1 MKKTL
6 IAILLIMTL
15 ILGITSCG
23 TKTVESSKP
32 VVYASFY
39 PIYDLT
45 SKIGGD
51 KITVRT
57 IIPPGV
63 EPHDWEP
70 TTKDV
75 AEMTKAKTILYLGLG
90 MDSWIDKI
98 KTNAPNV
105 TFYEVSKGIT
115 PIVEGNRTNPH
126 IWLSP
131 KEALTM
137 AKNINEALQKSFP
150 NDKDYFEKNYQ
161 NLKTTLET
169 LDKEYTET
177 LSQTKHKTFIV
188 YHRAFDY
195 LARDYGLKQEAL
207 VGSDEEAEVSPA
219 RMTEIINLIKS
230 ENIKYIFTEP
240 LTSPKPIQT
249 IAKET
254 GIQILHLNTIEG
266 LTKEDVKKKE
276 DYISLMKQNLENL
289 KRALNE

>member
-6 IAILLIMTL
+6 IAILLIMAL

-39 PIYDLT
+39 PIYDLA

-51 KITVRT
+51 KVTVRT

-105 TFYEVSKGIT
+105 TFYEVSKGVT
-115 PIVEGNRTNPH
+115 PIVEGNQTNPH

-161 NLKTTLET
+161 TLKTTLET

-188 YHRAFDY
+188 YHSAFDY

-254 GIQILHLNTIEG
+254 GVQVLPLSTIEG
-266 LTKEDVKKKE
+266 LTKEDIKKKG

-289 KRALNE
+289 KKGLE

>member
-6 IAILLIMTL
+6 IAILLIMAL

-39 PIYDLT
+39 PIYDLA

-105 TFYEVSKGIT
+105 TFYEVSKGVT
-115 PIVEGNRTNPH
+115 PIVEGNQTNPH

-137 AKNINEALQKSFP
+137 AKNINEALQKTFP

-188 YHRAFDY
+188 YHSAFDY

-254 GIQILHLNTIEG
+254 GVQVLPLSTIEG
-266 LTKEDVKKKE
+266 LTKEDIKKKG

-289 KRALNE
+289 KKGLE

>member
-1 MKKTL
+1 MKKAL
-6 IAILLIMTL
+6 ISMILIMAL
-15 ILGITSCG
+15 VLGLTSCG
-23 TKTVESSKP
+23 TKTAEPSKP

-39 PIYDLT
+39 PIYDLS
-45 SKIGGD
+45 SKIGGN
-51 KITVRT
+51 KIVVKT
-57 IIPPGV
+57 IIPSGV

-75 AEMTKAKTILYLGLG
+75 AEMTKANTILYLGLG

-98 KTNAPNV
+98 KSNAPNV
-105 TFYEVSKGIT
+105 AFYEVSKGVN
-115 PIVEGNRTNPH
+115 PIKYGNETNPH

-131 KEALTM
+131 KEALIM
-137 AKNINEALQKSFP
+137 AKNIKEALQKADPKS
-150 NDKDYFEKNYQ
+150 KDYFEKNYQ
-161 NLKTTLET
+161 SLKNTLEN
-169 LDKEYTET
+169 LDKEYTDA

-188 YHRAFDY
+188 YHSAFDY

-207 VGSDEEAEVSPA
+207 VGMNEEAEASPA
-219 RMTEIINLIKS
+219 RIGEIINLIKK

-254 GIQILHLNTIEG
+254 GVQVLPLNTIEG
-266 LTKEDVKKKE
+266 LTKEDIKKKE

-289 KRALNE
+289 IKALE